1 MALSTSEILTLLVAL
16 YGAVLST
23 VLGVRELRKGKRKV
37 RVTCKMALAPNPAGS
52 DVWEFVSIQ
61 AVNDGYRPVEI
72 KMAGLL
78 MSNGEFFTQ
87 IRSNMGPLPLPKKI
101 EDGDS
106 ITVHFDYSEVERAL
120 RERSS
125 EGVVFTKAVVR
136 DAAGKEYASRL
147 PRVLKDRKLA
157 K

>member
-1 MALSTSEILTLLVAL
+1 MGLSTSEILTLLVAL
-16 YGAVLST
+16 YGAVPST
-23 VLGVRELRKGKRKV
+23 VLGVRELRRDRRQV
-37 RVTCKMALAPNPAGS
+37 RVACKMALAPNPVGS
-52 DVWEFVSIQ
+52 GVWEFVSVE
-61 AVNDGYRPVEI
+61 AVNDGYRPVEV

-78 MSNGEFFTQ
+78 MSSGEFFTQ
-87 IRSNMGPLPLPKKI
+87 LRSNMGPLPLPKKL

-106 ITVHFDYSEVERAL
+106 IAVHFDYSEVEKAL

-136 DAAGKEYASRL
+136 DAAGREYTTGL
-147 PRVLKDRKLA
+147 PRVLKDRNLA